1 MRCQPYG
8 KIFPIAYGNPLMVS
22 AHLVQP
28 FPSPHTSLCTPDT
41 LSCFSL
47 QNNSFLP
54 WGPCRHGCF
63 FFFFPCHLSF
73 HLSASWGPPLLLLP
87 AFGDSK
93 PRPYAE
99 NMSFSVTSKAVWVS
113 GRTSRRNQR
122 GVSRYFGYQVPLIS
136 VSVRIHRRCGLGRAK
151 PAAGC
156 HGHFITHLLIVANGD
171 FMPPPA
177 LIVAAALL

>member
-1 MRCQPYG
+1 
-8 KIFPIAYGNPLMVS
+8 MVS
-22 AHLVQP
+22 AHPVQP

-47 QNNSFLP
+47 QNSSFLP
-54 WGPCRHGCF
+54 QGPCRHF
-63 FFFFPCHLSF
+63 FFFSVTSPPTFLF
-73 HLSASWGPPLLLLP
+73 LGGPPPLLLP

-93 PRPYAE
+93 RRPLAE
-99 NMSFSVTSKAVWVS
+99 NMSFSVTSKAAWVS
-113 GRTSRRNQR
+113 GRMRRRNQW
-122 GVSRYFGYQVPLIS
+122 GVSRYFGCRVPPVSFS
-136 VSVRIHRRCGLGRAK
+136 VCTHGRCGLQGAE

-156 HGHFITHLLIVANGD
+156 RSPFITHLLVVANGD